1 MLSALVPHLGPS
13 PTAHPRPQRGAGQA
27 YPRPPYLPE
36 HEADRVHH
44 RGLDDLPSREDAPS
58 DGIGLQLGRV
68 GDVFTLGG
76 GEGVVGAAWGAGSC
90 GALTGSAR
98 SPTPPRLCSSVPLSL
113 WPQTQRSSWALP
125 SSALCSNQL
134 HIRGLCWLPLVSSL
148 VSRLARPRCS
158 STRPALTLRC
168 SQCPLGPVP
177 TKPGAR
183 LPLAHGGRP
192 RFEAAR
198 GDPWTWPHLH
208 LGLTLTPFGSNAFAC
223 SPLSPECPSPPC
235 P

>member
-1 MLSALVPHLGPS
+1 MGCRQLWCSHRECTQPH
-13 PTAHPRPQRGAGQA
+13 PTPA
-27 YPRPPYLPE
+27 
-36 HEADRVHH
+36 
-44 RGLDDLPSREDAPS
+44 
-58 DGIGLQLGRV
+58 LQLCA
-68 GDVFTLGG
+68 TLPVAPNP
-76 GEGVVGAAWGAGSC
+76 EVILGS
-90 GALTGSAR
+90 
-98 SPTPPRLCSSVPLSL
+98 
-113 WPQTQRSSWALP
+113 

-208 LGLTLTPFGSNAFAC
+208 LGLILTPFGSNAFAC
-223 SPLSPECPSPPC
+223 SLLSPECPSPPC